1 MNTNFNKEIVQNTID
16 NYINQIEKMN
26 DINKTNYYK
35 VYKSLKDTVIL
46 LKSLNDMNIEE
57 TNEYFRLLMA
67 AISASIII
75 N

>member
-35 VYKSLKDTVIL
+35 VYKSLKDTVNL
-46 LKSLNDMNIEE
+46 LKSLDDMNIEE
-57 TNEYFRLLMA
+57 VNEYFRLLMA

>member
-26 DINKTNYYK
+26 DIKKTNYYK
-35 VYKSLKDTVIL
+35 VYKSLKDTVNL
-46 LKSLNDMNIEE
+46 LKSLDDMNIEE
-57 TNEYFRLLMA
+57 VNEYFRLLMA

>member
-35 VYKSLKDTVIL
+35 VYKSLKDTVNL
-46 LKSLNDMNIEE
+46 LESLDEMNIEE
-57 TNEYFRLLMA
+57 VNEHFRLLMA

>member
-1 MNTNFNKEIVQNTID
+1 MSTNFNKEIVQNTID

-35 VYKSLKDTVIL
+35 VYKSLKDTVNL
-46 LKSLNDMNIEE
+46 LKSLDDMNIEE
-57 TNEYFRLLMA
+57 VNEYFRLLMA

>member
-1 MNTNFNKEIVQNTID
+1 MSTNFNKEIVQNTID

-35 VYKSLKDTVIL
+35 VYKSLKDTVNL
-46 LKSLNDMNIEE
+46 LKSLDDMNIEE
-57 TNEYFRLLMA
+57 ANEYFRLLMA

>member
-1 MNTNFNKEIVQNTID
+1 MNTNFNKEIVLNTID
-16 NYINQIEKMN
+16 NYINQIEKMD

-35 VYKSLKDTVIL
+35 VYKSLKDTVNL
-46 LKSLNDMNIEE
+46 LKSLDDMNIEE
-57 TNEYFRLLMA
+57 ANEYFRLLMA

>member
-1 MNTNFNKEIVQNTID
+1 MNTNFNKEIVLNTID
-16 NYINQIEKMN
+16 NYINQIEKMD

-35 VYKSLKDTVIL
+35 VYKSLKDTVNL

>member
-1 MNTNFNKEIVQNTID
+1 MNTNFNKDIVINTVD
-16 NYINQIEKMN
+16 NYINQIEKMD

-35 VYKSLKDTVIL
+35 VYKSLKDTVNL

>member
-1 MNTNFNKEIVQNTID
+1 MSTNFNKEIVQNTID

-26 DINKTNYYK
+26 NINKTNYYK
-35 VYKSLKDTVIL
+35 VYKSLKDTVNL
-46 LKSLNDMNIEE
+46 LKSLDDINIEE
-57 TNEYFRLLMA
+57 ANEYFRLLMA

>member
-1 MNTNFNKEIVQNTID
+1 MNTNFNKEIVLNTID
-16 NYINQIEKMN
+16 NYINQIEKMD

-35 VYKSLKDTVIL
+35 VYKSLKDTVNL

-57 TNEYFRLLMA
+57 TNEFFRLLMA

>member
-1 MNTNFNKEIVQNTID
+1 MNTNFNKEIVLNTID
-16 NYINQIEKMN
+16 NYINQIEKMD

>member
-35 VYKSLKDTVIL
+35 VYKSLKDTVNL
-46 LKSLNDMNIEE
+46 LKSLDDMNI
-57 TNEYFRLLMA
+57 
-67 AISASIII
+67 
-75 N
+75 